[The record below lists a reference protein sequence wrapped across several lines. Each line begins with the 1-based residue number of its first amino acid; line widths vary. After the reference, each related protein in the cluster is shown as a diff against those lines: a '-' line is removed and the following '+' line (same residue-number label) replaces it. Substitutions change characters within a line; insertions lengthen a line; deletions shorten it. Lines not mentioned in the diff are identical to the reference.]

1 MDWIPIALLV
11 VGAASATGVAWSLY
25 VLWQERYSQRSQR
38 FEKRIETLTEFAQR
52 DKPATLKARHLSQ
65 WPWLEE
71 KLETWPPAAKI
82 DRLLL
87 RSGTPYTVSDLL
99 LTSLACGTIG
109 LIAMRVLS
117 SGAAVA
123 LLAAG
128 VTGYLPWLVL
138 NFLIAR
144 RQPRLEAQL
153 PDVLDF
159 IARSM
164 QAGHAFNS
172 ALQMAAAESPQP
184 IAAEFQQAFNEV
196 NVGMPVQQ
204 AMSGL
209 AERIDCADMRYFA
222 VSVVI
227 NREIGGDLSGLLKGV
242 AVLIRERLKL
252 RLSIKSLTAEAR
264 ASAWL
269 LGLLPFLL
277 AGLLLMVDPHYL
289 DPLLNEPGGRRT
301 LAYGLLLM
309 LLGALWMN
317 RLTKVRA

>member
-11 VGAASATGVAWSLY
+11 VGAASATGVVWSLF
-25 VLWQERYSQRSQR
+25 VIWQEHYSQRSQR

-52 DKPATLKARHLSQ
+52 DKPSTLKARHLSQ
-65 WPWLEE
+65 WPWLDE
-71 KLETWPPAAKI
+71 KLETWSAAAKI

-87 RSGTPYTVSDLL
+87 RSGTPFSVSDLL
-99 LTSLACGTIG
+99 LSSLVCGILG
-109 LIAMRVLS
+109 WIAMLFLN
-117 SGAAVA
+117 SGVTGA
-123 LLAAG
+123 LLAAV
-128 VTGYLPWLVL
+128 VTGYIPWLVL

-144 RQPRLEAQL
+144 RQARLESQL

-172 ALQMAAAESPQP
+172 ALQMAAAESSQP

-196 NVGMPVQQ
+196 NVGLPVQQ

-289 DPLLNEPGGRRT
+289 DPLLNVPGGRRM
-301 LAYGLLLM
+301 LAYGFLLLF
-309 LLGALWMN
+309 LGALWMN